1 MFSKYVAKFPYGYNP
16 SNSQVTLLKE
26 IEKAYEDGYKYVI
39 VSAPTGTGKSFIPRT
54 LGNVGANPTKHFKE
68 LINSY
73 EAYRKDQH
81 GNYIFEKDCL
91 SEPAFG
97 TFALTITKQLQDQYK
112 LLFDDIEILKGK
124 QNYICT
130 VDESF
135 NVDTAPCI
143 HTTKLINECWA
154 KISCTYLINSS

>member
-1 MFSKYVAKFPYGYNP
+1 MFSKYVAKFPNGYSP
-16 SNSQVTLLKE
+16 SDAQVSLLKE
-26 IEKAYEDGYKYVI
+26 IEKAYNDGYKYVI
-39 VSAPTGTGKSFIPRT
+39 VQAPTGTGKSFIPRT
-54 LGNVGANPTKHFKE
+54 LGNIGANPTKHFKQ

-112 LLFDDIEILKGK
+112 ALFDDIEVLKGK
-124 QNYICT
+124 TQ
-130 VDESF
+130 
-135 NVDTAPCI
+135 
-143 HTTKLINECWA
+143 W
-154 KISCTYLINSS
+154 